1 MIHGGAEA
9 LGAWIRT
16 TWMPILGRL
25 PEGRRA
31 NFIAAVVARYLRAHP
46 PDAQGRTHV
55 AMVRLEVEAEAV

>member
-1 MIHGGAEA
+1 MIHEGPEA

-25 PEGRRA
+25 PEACRA
-31 NFIAAVVARYLRAHP
+31 DFIAAVVARYLRTNP

-55 AMVRLEVEAEAV
+55 AMMRLEVEAEAA